1 MVSNNYY
8 CLLDLQKWVMKRE
21 WSILFR
27 QTRKKPVNHRC
38 VLLSLKSRLVSVS
51 FIRATRFL
59 HASGTYKGNDVK
71 FSIFNL
77 VHWLLSMFFIVTI
90 VTIHQVATCWK
101 EHNSF
106 LNIII
111 LVLPLTIMLYLMTY
125 FLSPDI
131 IYSLT
136 WFEQEL
142 KIAFL
147 NCSIGSDLYLV
158 LSRRCWVIAPC

>member
-8 CLLDLQKWVMKRE
+8 CVLDLQKWVMKRE

-38 VLLSLKSRLVSVS
+38 VLLSLKTRLVSVS
-51 FIRATRFL
+51 VIRATRFL

-71 FSIFNL
+71 FSIFNS
-77 VHWLLSMFFIVTI
+77 VHWLLSMFLIVTI

-106 LNIII
+106 LNMWPFTRLGGLSKFHAMPIF
-111 LVLPLTIMLYLMTY
+111 TIQAVKVRKIFGMWVK
-125 FLSPDI
+125 FLFHAVNTPWKI
-131 IYSLT
+131 HGYRENFTQWKSL
-136 WFEQEL
+136 
-142 KIAFL
+142 
-147 NCSIGSDLYLV
+147 
-158 LSRRCWVIAPC
+158 